1 MKKNKM
7 ILILLAGLC
16 FFGCKTTG
24 QFTDTASLTIL
35 IVDENGCGVRDCAV
49 TLSNFNKTEHGITN
63 QNGMCVFNNVPSG
76 EYRLSGRKNGYS
88 KLESESFMYVSKGD
102 IFCFELYSSNFILN
116 EVEALYDQY
125 DYKTALT
132 LLNEIACDKKS
143 SLYAAVCLYKAYG
156 YFQQKN
162 QKSALNELNKM
173 KKADK
178 AFEEIYETLITKI
191 TIPNSENEKGEA
203 L

>member
-1 MKKNKM
+1 MALLTKM
-7 ILILLAGLC
+7 G
-16 FFGCKTTG
+16 
-24 QFTDTASLTIL
+24 
-35 IVDENGCGVRDCAV
+35 
-49 TLSNFNKTEHGITN
+49 
-63 QNGMCVFNNVPSG
+63 CVFLIMF
-76 EYRLSGRKNGYS
+76 RLAN
-88 KLESESFMYVSKGD
+88 
-102 IFCFELYSSNFILN
+102 INFQAARTVTQSLRLR
-116 EVEALYDQY
+116 VL
-125 DYKTALT
+125 
-132 LLNEIACDKKS
+132 S

-203 L
+203 LS